1 MIHGAPRDVST
12 LQFGGTDYSCTL
24 ARANGLGLL
33 IALLIAAGGAEPRA
47 DDAATP
53 PAKPAFE
60 AGDISIGEPIT
71 LPFARPK
78 AADATTA
85 GSATAVAP
93 VAPGQGW
100 LGITVAESTVPGRWA
115 VDEVAPRSP
124 AMAAGINPGDEVRA
138 IGGLPLRN
146 ADDVAQALTS
156 ISPGQEVRLAIG
168 RGEQVSD
175 VTLTAVPRPTAVA
188 RSLQN
193 LPVADPA
200 AAAARQAPEM
210 SALAPPPAAPA
221 AALAP
226 LPINSSAPPPV
237 AESLATLPLAPPT
250 APMATAPTT
259 PSEPLAVPPPASL
272 PIAPPAAAF
281 AAAPPIDAGVSAAI
295 DAPPTA
301 PRFPRRSASAEPPV
315 ASGTRFE
322 PAAPTPVAEPPA
334 RVPQPALAAGGR
346 IALGVR
352 TIPID
357 PDMQA
362 RFNLPAASGA
372 YVIGVVGDLPA
383 SKAGVPPGS
392 VIVALDERPVRSPD
406 ELTRL
411 VTSGPVG
418 KPVPLEYVLPGGA
431 SRRAEVVLQTLE
443 QPLEE
448 ALVGPPGPTA
458 VGVPSLEPQP
468 EPTTARRPATID
480 EASALR
486 AEIRQL
492 EARLQALERRLTDR

>member
-1 MIHGAPRDVST
+1 MVHNARRLVFPRESAGRGRPT
-12 LQFGGTDYSCTL
+12 P
-24 ARANGLGLL
+24 RAYVPPLL
-33 IALLIAAGGAEPRA
+33 IAVLFVASGSGPRA
-47 DDAATP
+47 QDAAAPT
-53 PAKPAFE
+53 AKPPFE
-60 AGDISIGEPIT
+60 AGDISIGEPIA

-78 AADATTA
+78 AAIDPTGPASAAPPTA
-85 GSATAVAP
+85 SAAA
-93 VAPGQGW
+93 GQGW
-100 LGITVAESTVPGRWA
+100 LGITVAESNVPGRWT

-175 VTLTAVPRPTAVA
+175 VTLTAVPRPAAVA
-188 RSLQN
+188 RSLPN
-193 LPVADPA
+193 LPVVVDSAAAPA
-200 AAAARQAPEM
+200 AQAQAM
-210 SALAPPPAAPA
+210 STLTPPA

-226 LPINSSAPPPV
+226 LPLNASAPPP
-237 AESLATLPLAPPT
+237 AADTLATLPLVPPAAP
-250 APMATAPTT
+250 AVA
-259 PSEPLAVPPPASL
+259 PSEPLAATAPAAL
-272 PIAPPAAAF
+272 PVAPPAAAF
-281 AAAPPIDAGVSAAI
+281 AAAPPIGAGVSAAI
-295 DAPPTA
+295 DAPPA
-301 PRFPRRSASAEPPV
+301 SPRFPPQPTAAEP
-315 ASGTRFE
+315 
-322 PAAPTPVAEPPA
+322 PPA
-334 RVPQPALAAGGR
+334 RVPQPATATGGR

-448 ALVGPPGPTA
+448 ALVGPPEPAAVRPPT
-458 VGVPSLEPQP
+458 LQPQP
-468 EPTTARRPATID
+468 EPTTARRPTRPD

-486 AEIRQL
+486 DEIRRL
-492 EARLQALERRLTDR
+492 EARLEAVERRLTDR

>member
-1 MIHGAPRDVST
+1 MVHSARRFVAPRESAGRGRPT
-12 LQFGGTDYSCTL
+12 P
-24 ARANGLGLL
+24 RAYVPLLL
-33 IALLIAAGGAEPRA
+33 IAVLLIASGSGTRA
-47 DDAATP
+47 QDAAAPT
-53 PAKPAFE
+53 AKPAFE
-60 AGDISIGEPIT
+60 AGDISIGEPIA

-78 AADATTA
+78 AAIDATATPSDA
-85 GSATAVAP
+85 APAASAAA
-93 VAPGQGW
+93 GQGW
-100 LGITVAESTVPGRWA
+100 LGITVAESNVPGRWT

-175 VTLTAVPRPTAVA
+175 VTLTAVPRPAAVA
-188 RSLQN
+188 RSLPN
-193 LPVADPA
+193 LPGVADPA
-200 AAAARQAPEM
+200 AALAAQAPAM
-210 SALAPPPAAPA
+210 ATLTPPLAAPA

-226 LPINSSAPPPV
+226 LPLNASAPPP
-237 AESLATLPLAPPT
+237 AADTLATLPLAPPA
-250 APMATAPTT
+250 APAVA
-259 PSEPLAVPPPASL
+259 PSEPLAATPPAAL
-272 PIAPPAAAF
+272 PVAPPAAAF

-295 DAPPTA
+295 DATPAA
-301 PRFPRRSASAEPPV
+301 PRFPRQPTAAEPPAV
-315 ASGTRFE
+315 PSTRFE
-322 PAAPTPVAEPPA
+322 PPSPAAVAEPPA
-334 RVPQPALAAGGR
+334 RVPQPATATGGR

-362 RFNLPAASGA
+362 RFNLSAASGA

-392 VIVALDERPVRSPD
+392 VIVALDQRPVRSPD

-448 ALVGPPGPTA
+448 ALVGPPEPAAVRPPT
-458 VGVPSLEPQP
+458 LQPQP
-468 EPTTARRPATID
+468 EPTTARRPTRPD

-486 AEIRQL
+486 DEIRRL
-492 EARLQALERRLTDR
+492 EARLEAVERRLTDR